1 MSMPRLSALAL
12 LVIIPA
18 TSFAQRAGAG
28 GGGGF
33 GKMGAGGSAKDA
45 DRMIRD
51 NADSPSLSRDL
62 EKANPIEILLDNK
75 KDLGLT
81 DAEQKE
87 LKSLRNVVKDSTKTF
102 FKTIDSTQREQ
113 KKTGGYAPTSGQM
126 LILRRVSR
134 EAADSVRSHYVRAAQ
149 EALLKLTEEHRQPA
163 TDLLKK
169 EIDELVA
176 ARRGGRPLV

>member
-1 MSMPRLSALAL
+1 MSMPRLSVLAL

-18 TSFAQRAGAG
+18 TSFAQRG
-28 GGGGF
+28 GGGGDF
-33 GKMGAGGSAKDA
+33 GRMGSGGSAKDA

-51 NADSPSLSRDL
+51 MADSPSPAKDL
-62 EKANPIEILLDNK
+62 EKANPVEILLDKK

-87 LKSLRNVVKDSTKTF
+87 LKSLGNVVKDSTKPY
-102 FKTIDSTQREQ
+102 FKTIDSAQREQ

-134 EAADSVRSHYVRAAQ
+134 EAADSVRSHYARAGQ

-169 EIDELVA
+169 EIDELMA
-176 ARRGGRPLV
+176 ARRGGRPPV